1 MKAHIVG
8 GGFAGL
14 AAAALLIR
22 DAGASGPDITIYEAD
37 DKLGGGFFLDGDPE
51 RGYNLPG
58 SIFDKHFNCA
68 VNLLTTIP
76 TRDYPNI
83 NVAKQF
89 LTFNQEHP
97 FDDQTHI
104 VDSSLRRVHDP
115 LRYGLTLADGIT
127 LAKLSLTPEASLD
140 GQLIR
145 DWFPQRFFE
154 TEFWLL
160 WSTLMGSLSQHTI
173 IEFRRYLNRFVYL
186 FPDLATMANVF
197 RSQFNQHEAFV
208 EPLVAWLT
216 KKGVNFEKGAFVSDL
231 DFTDASGGMTVNRL
245 HVERANGPP
254 TVAVAP
260 DDIVLVT
267 TGSQAADL
275 RAGTMDEAP
284 SAQPPYPGRSW
295 ALWKTLAAKHKGFGD
310 PSVFFGDDKI
320 LDSRWVTFTVTT
332 KRKEFLD
339 EIINLT
345 GSGTG
350 SGGLLTLRDS
360 PWVIS
365 LSIFEQPE
373 ILDQP
378 PGTSVWWGYG
388 LHPEKEGTL
397 SHKPMNKCTGREILW
412 EILHHL
418 KIDKGS
424 PKADTIVCSSICI
437 PCDLPYVNNIWLKR
451 KRGDRPPV
459 VPEGMTNLGLL
470 GQYVELEREI
480 TFTFE
485 YSARTAWEAVYRLVK
500 RGPPPPDV
508 YQGQYDLKGV
518 WLAVKVFLGLT
529 KT

>member
-1 MKAHIVG
+1 M
-8 GGFAGL
+8 
-14 AAAALLIR
+14 
-22 DAGASGPDITIYEAD
+22 
-37 DKLGGGFFLDGDPE
+37 
-51 RGYNLPG
+51 
-58 SIFDKHFNCA
+58 
-68 VNLLTTIP
+68 
-76 TRDYPNI
+76 
-83 NVAKQF
+83 
-89 LTFNQEHP
+89 
-97 FDDQTHI
+97 
-104 VDSSLRRVHDP
+104 
-115 LRYGLTLADGIT
+115 
-127 LAKLSLTPEASLD
+127 
-140 GQLIR
+140 
-145 DWFPQRFFE
+145 
-154 TEFWLL
+154 
-160 WSTLMGSLSQHTI
+160 
-173 IEFRRYLNRFVYL
+173 
-186 FPDLATMANVF
+186 
-197 RSQFNQHEAFV
+197 
-208 EPLVAWLT
+208 
-216 KKGVNFEKGAFVSDL
+216 NFEKGAFVSDL
-231 DFTDASGGMTVNRL
+231 DFTDASGRMTVNRL
-245 HVERANGPP
+245 HVERANGTP

-284 SAQPPYPGRSW
+284 PPEPPYPGRSW

-350 SGGLLTLRDS
+350 SGGLLTLKDS

-388 LHPEKEGTL
+388 LHPENKGTL
-397 SHKPMNKCTGREILW
+397 CGKPMNECTGSEILW

-418 KIDKGS
+418 KMEKGT
-424 PKADTIVCSSICI
+424 PKADTIVSSSICI
-437 PCDLPYVNNIWLKR
+437 PCDMPYVNNIWLKR

-518 WLAVKVFLGLT
+518 WAATKVFPGSDEDLGGGHEARAPFYALAALVGLFAQRCPMPPCPNAAPPPW
-529 KT
+529 KTPPPRHETRRQQNLVRRTRRCGPLPHRQTHGSRRRHGKSQRPQNLGRQARRYGLLWPRQAHGSRRRMETSDARKTWGGRRADVDSCGPAKPMAGRRRRQNLGTQARRCGEFRRRESDENCRRQGRRGIRRRQNRGRRSRRRRGN

>member
-14 AAAALLIR
+14 ASAALFIR
-22 DAGASGPDITIYEAD
+22 DIKTPGSDITIYEAD
-37 DKLGGGFFLDGDPE
+37 DKLGGGFFLDGDAE
-51 RGYNLPG
+51 HGYNLPG
-58 SIFDKHFNCA
+58 SIFDKEFRCA
-68 VNLLTTIP
+68 LNLLKTITTQ
-76 TRDYPNI
+76 RYPKI
-83 NVAKQF
+83 NVAEEF
-89 LTFNQEHP
+89 LTFNREHP
-97 FDDQTHI
+97 FDDLTHI
-104 VDSSLRRVHDP
+104 VDRNLGRVHNP
-115 LRYGLTLADGIT
+115 LRYGLTLGDGLK
-127 LAKLSLTPEASLD
+127 LAKLSLASEASLD
-140 GQLIR
+140 GKLIQ
-145 DWFPQRFFE
+145 DWFPQRFFD

-160 WSTLMGSLSQHTI
+160 WSTLMGSLPQHTI

-186 FPDLATMANVF
+186 FPDLSTMANVF

-208 EPLVAWLT
+208 EPLVAWLA
-216 KKGVNFEKGAFVSDL
+216 KNGVNFEKGAFVSDL
-231 DFTDASGGMTVNRL
+231 DFTNTSGRMTVNRL
-245 HVERANGPP
+245 HVERANGAP

-275 RAGTMDEAP
+275 RAGTMAKAP
-284 SAQPPYPGRSW
+284 PAKPPHPGRSW

-332 KRKEFLD
+332 KGKEFLD
-339 EIINLT
+339 EITNLT

-350 SGGLLTLRDS
+350 SGGLLTLKDS

-373 ILDQP
+373 ILDQ
-378 PGTSVWWGYG
+378 GCTFVWWGYG
-388 LHPEKEGTL
+388 LHPERESAL
-397 SHKPMNKCTGREILW
+397 RHKPMNECSGEEILR

-418 KIDKGS
+418 KMAN
-424 PKADTIVCSSICI
+424 PTAERIVGTSICI
-437 PCDLPYVNNIWLKR
+437 PCDMPYVNNIWLKR

-470 GQYVELEREI
+470 GQYVEVERDI

-485 YSARTAWEAVYRLVK
+485 YSTRTAFEAIRQLK
-500 RGPPPPDV
+500 GGPPPPPV
-508 YQGQYDLKGV
+508 YRGQYDPGGV
-518 WLAVKVFLGLT
+518 WKATKVFLGLT